1 MKSRGAIETAPRFD
15 YLLARLLR
23 SGVIITAAL
32 VMPLATSPILNFD
45 LGSTAYA
52 AGDNAGGNGGGN
64 GGGDQNNKPMKGDL
78 YGDVVYL
85 LRDETGIPI
94 VINGCIRPLDA
105 IGDVL
110 ALNADDTDS
119 SGGIED
125 DEDPTPE
132 GVGYN
137 RCDDPR
143 GLTVTHDSTRA
154 LVAEDEDEDEL
165 EACDPISNC
174 SDYTVEVEL
183 GRLSILRSPPSVVD
197 KALSDANTA
206 IENAGTVILDWGGR
220 IAPDFVSLD
229 SPLVNLAMMRE
240 FINLGY
246 LEAYDPEDM
255 GIDGYG
261 KEIAAAFGLGAG
273 DDKEGTGIDPEVT
286 VRVMESSRI
295 GDAYYLLADGAVQ
308 WGEPGQM
315 EEPIYLGFDVF
326 WSKPDFGA
334 TFSYSRA
341 GTFQGNVMYDWYNSA
356 VDDYDRTCESVISAV
371 FGTEPDPTDPEP
383 VSGLE
388 AFALAAN
395 DARRVLLFV
404 HDLGG
409 MLKYVDPVF
418 EATPFSDDDEDP
430 FNDIESLT
438 GIPCVP
444 E

>member
-1 MKSRGAIETAPRFD
+1 MKFGDAVGTTTRFD
-15 YLLARLLR
+15 FSIARLMR
-23 SGVIITAAL
+23 SATFIMAAL
-32 VMPLATSPILNFD
+32 VMPLTTGPALNID
-45 LGSTAYA
+45 AGSAAYA
-52 AGDNAGGNGGGN
+52 AGDNAGGNGGG
-64 GGGDQNNKPMKGDL
+64 GQNNKPMKGDL

-94 VINGCIRPLDA
+94 VVNGCIRPLDA

-110 ALNADDTDS
+110 ALNADDINS

-125 DEDPTPE
+125 DPDPDLPE

-143 GLTVTHDSTRA
+143 VLTFTHDSARA
-154 LVAEDEDEDEL
+154 LDAEDEDEDEL

-197 KALSDANTA
+197 KALTDANNA
-206 IENAGTVILDWGGR
+206 ILDADLVVLDWGGR
-220 IAPDFVSLD
+220 VAPDFVSLD
-229 SPLVNLAMMRE
+229 SPLVNLALMRE

-246 LEAYDPEDM
+246 LDNYDPLNM
-255 GIDGYG
+255 GINGYA

-273 DDKEGTGIDPEVT
+273 DDKEGIGIDPEVT
-286 VRVMESSRI
+286 IRVMESSRI
-295 GDAYYLLADGAVQ
+295 GEPYYMLPDGVVY

-315 EEPIYLGFDVF
+315 DEPIYMGFDVF
-326 WSKPDFGA
+326 FSKPDFGA

-430 FNDIESLT
+430 YNDIESLT